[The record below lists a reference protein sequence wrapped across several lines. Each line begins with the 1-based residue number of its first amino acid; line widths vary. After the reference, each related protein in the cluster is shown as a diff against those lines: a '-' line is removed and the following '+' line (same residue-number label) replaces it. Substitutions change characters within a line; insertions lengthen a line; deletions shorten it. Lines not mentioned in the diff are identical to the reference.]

1 MSDETVVGNPNIS
14 SEIVERLILDGAA
27 AGKVPFKLITGTQT
41 TTGLNF
47 DIKPGAIVAHPGSTV
62 VFVCG

>member
-1 MSDETVVGNPNIS
+1 MNDQASEQQGNLRPEVI
-14 SEIVERLILDGAA
+14 EKLVLDGMANNRL
-27 AGKVPFKLITGTQT
+27 PYKLVTGTQT

-62 VFVCG
+62 VFVFF

>member
-1 MSDETVVGNPNIS
+1 MTDAVINNPNVS
-14 SEIVERLILDGAA
+14 PEFLEKLLLEGAA
-27 AGKVPFKLITGTQT
+27 SGKIPYKIVTGTQT